1 MTKLKARIT
10 GLLLCLALLLSFI
23 PAQAAAEKDTYVSR
37 EQAVVS
43 LLDAIGL
50 EALNETEA
58 DLSVFN
64 DADLISTDYVDELGI
79 AVSNGIL
86 SGTTGKRLNPQSNIT
101 RLEFAMVL
109 SHAMRELPVIRPS
122 IIFTD
127 VPFVAAGDVS
137 KIVKAGLMSGY
148 GNGLF
153 GSDDYLTQQQ
163 LAIIL
168 NKIEGLSEIRYQD
181 DFYYAVNYQWLTNT
195 KLPAGYAGLM
205 AFDEVDMSNTAKMKA
220 MVQDLVSKQASF
232 ADGTKEQKIV
242 DFYSTI
248 LDKENRNKEGIS
260 PIKGF
265 LDRIDGAKTAQEL
278 LTIVAQIEAETGINT
293 LFSFGPS
300 EDLMDSTRY
309 SLYGSG
315 LSIGL
320 PAEYILMD
328 NPQFKALYEGL
339 LTQLYAASGLSAEA
353 AYEKAQS
360 FFALERVI
368 AGAVYSSEQAS
379 KIENLYNPM
388 TVDELA
394 ALFSKVDIKKYLTE
408 LGYGSVESLIIT
420 DPGCMKKTG
429 ELLADENLDGLKDY
443 CRIHMMINTASLLS
457 DDVANVIQAFS
468 MTFSGISS
476 AMSDEDVAF
485 NLLGSVMSSYLGKM
499 YVERYFSEDAK
510 KDVESIV
517 ADIIAAY
524 EKRIEKLDWMSADTK
539 TAAIGKLKAIKVKIG
554 YPDTWP
560 DPLAGITI
568 KTYAEGGSL
577 LNNAFA
583 IASAQNK
590 QAKTLLSKP
599 VDKSQWG
606 MSPQTVN
613 AYYSPSNNEIVF
625 PAGILQPPF
634 YDYDAPREQNLG
646 GIGAIIAHEI
656 THAFD
661 NNGAQFDAD
670 GNMKNWWTES
680 DYAAFQQKC
689 MEVVNLYH
697 GLEIAPN
704 AYVNGVL
711 TLSENVADIGAMAA
725 ILDVAENIPNV
736 DYKKLFEANAT
747 IWRYTCTNQMY
758 QLLATQDVHAPNKFR
773 VNRVLVNFQ
782 EFYDT
787 YDIKPGDALYLAPE
801 DRVTVW

>member
-10 GLLLCLALLLSFI
+10 GLLLCLALLLSII
-23 PAQAAAEKDTYVSR
+23 PVQAATDKDAYVSR

-43 LLDAIGL
+43 LLDTIGL
-50 EALNETEA
+50 EALSETEA

-64 DADLISTDYVDELGI
+64 DASLISPDYVDELGI

-86 SGTTGKRLNPQSNIT
+86 SGTSGKRLNPQSNIT

-109 SHAMRELPVIRPS
+109 SHAMRELPAIKPN
-122 IIFTD
+122 IYFTD
-127 VPFVAAGDVS
+127 VPFAAAGDVS

-168 NKIEGLSEIRYQD
+168 NKIEGLSEVRYQD
-181 DFYYAVNYQWLTNT
+181 DFYYAVNYQWLTTT

-205 AFDEVDMSNTAKMKA
+205 AFDEVDRGNTAKLKA
-220 MVQDLVSKQASF
+220 MVQDLMKQKETNT
-232 ADGTKEQKIV
+232 DGTKEQKIV
-242 DFYSTI
+242 DFYTTV
-248 LDKENRNKEGIS
+248 LDKENRNKQGIA
-260 PIKGF
+260 PIKGY

-278 LTIVAQIEAETGINT
+278 LTVISQIENETGMNP

-300 EDLMDSTRY
+300 EDLMDSSRY

-315 LSIGL
+315 LTTNL
-320 PAEYILMD
+320 PVEYTLMD
-328 NPQFKALYEGL
+328 NPQLKSLYEGL
-339 LTQLYAASGLSAEA
+339 LTQLYALSGLSGED
-353 AYEKAQS
+353 AYTKAQDLY
-360 FFALERVI
+360 ALERVI
-368 AGAVYSSEQAS
+368 AAAALTSEQAS
-379 KIENLYNPM
+379 QIENLYNPI

-394 ALFSKVDIKKYLTE
+394 AMFPKVDIKKYLTE
-408 LGYGSVESLIIT
+408 LGYGSVESLIVT
-420 DPGCMKKTG
+420 DPGRMQKTG
-429 ELLADENLDGLKDY
+429 ELLCDENLEDLKYY
-443 CRIHMMINTASLLS
+443 CRMSVLADTASLLS
-457 DDVANVIQAFS
+457 DDLGDVVEAFN
-468 MTFSGISS
+468 MTFMGISS
-476 AMSDEDVAF
+476 SMSDEDVAF
-485 NLLGSVMSSYLGKM
+485 GLLSSVMSNYLGKM
-499 YVERYFSEDAK
+499 YVERYFTAEAK

-524 EKRIEKLDWMSADTK
+524 EKRIGQLDWMSAETK

-554 YPDTWP
+554 YPDTWA
-560 DPLAGITI
+560 DPLNGISI
-568 KTYAEGGSL
+568 KTYADGGSL
-577 LNNAFA
+577 AGNVFA
-583 IASAQNK
+583 ITSAQVK
-590 QAKTLLSKP
+590 YEKTLLSKP
-599 VDKSQWG
+599 VDKTQWA

-613 AYYSPSNNEIVF
+613 AYYSPTNNEIVF

-634 YDYDAPREQNLG
+634 YDLNAPREQNLG

-689 MEVVNLYH
+689 QEVIGLYH

-704 AYVNGVL
+704 AFVNGVL

-725 ILDVAENIPNV
+725 ILDVARNIPNV
-736 DYKKLFEANAT
+736 DYRKLFESNAT

-758 QLLATQDVHAPNKFR
+758 QLLASQDVHAPNKYR